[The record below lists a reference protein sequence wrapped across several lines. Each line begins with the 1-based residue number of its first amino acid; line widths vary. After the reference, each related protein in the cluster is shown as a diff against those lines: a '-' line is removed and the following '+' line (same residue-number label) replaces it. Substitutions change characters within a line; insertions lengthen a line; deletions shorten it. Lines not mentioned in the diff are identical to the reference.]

1 MNSDLGPNIRKIT
14 LLTIFATIGLVISGA
29 ALLPSYNL
37 SQVAAQQAVSNAQ
50 LSLSML
56 KQKEQEI
63 MGSGDKVISVVKVT
77 GKHTGD
83 FFVIPPSG
91 NRISYQAVHIHRID
105 DDGKIVE
112 HRSIRD
118 EPLFQAWKEFKD
130 TQ

>member
-37 SQVAAQQAVSNAQ
+37 SQVVAQQAVSNAQ

>member
-1 MNSDLGPNIRKIT
+1 
-14 LLTIFATIGLVISGA
+14 
-29 ALLPSYNL
+29 
-37 SQVAAQQAVSNAQ
+37 
-50 LSLSML
+50 
-56 KQKEQEI
+56 